1 MYLED
6 QEIDVAKLKYV
17 LYARKS
23 TDDSEK
29 QTRSIPDQI
38 KECKDHAAKYGLTVV
53 GEPIVEKRSAK
64 IPGQRPAFRKM
75 LTDIRSGV
83 YDGIL
88 AWNPDRLARNMLEGG
103 EVINMVDEGQIV
115 DLKFVTHHFSK
126 DPNGKMLLGI
136 AFVLS
141 KQYSDKL
148 SVDVRRGLDN
158 KFKEGRSHV
167 PKHGYT
173 LDEDGIYHPDEG
185 NFDLMVQ
192 TWKMRAKGD
201 SYESIINFLREEGY
215 TKRTKGGRA
224 INITKQM
231 LTDIFK
237 DPFYY
242 GVLYS
247 PKNDERVDLIAAYS
261 FVPATDLETYNKIQA
276 LSYRKIK
283 PSKPHKTAFYPLR
296 AMIKCSFCG
305 RNMYIG
311 PSTGYKRYLFARCD
325 SVGCSRGKK
334 SIRMKVVFDFIYEF
348 LEEGLNFTEDDYHKY
363 YKDLSQV
370 IVKNVTALKTNLHSL
385 QGALSQVKYELNKRA
400 LGILDLAP
408 NSTTRKLNE
417 NKIDELS
424 TKKDELEVKIAKL
437 EEKLKKPD
445 DERLTLE
452 QFLNLSKKA
461 SAIVQAANATV
472 KDAICR
478 QIFLNLTV
486 DEEKVLSYQAKEPFA
501 TLLKR
506 RELLSSAGE
515 RT

>member
-1 MYLED
+1 MEE
-6 QEIDVAKLKYV
+6 EIDFTKLKYV

-38 KECKDHAAKYGLTVV
+38 KECKDYAARYGLNII
-53 GEPIVEKRSAK
+53 GEPIIEKRSAK
-64 IPGQRPAFRKM
+64 IPNQRPEFRKM
-75 LTDIRSGV
+75 LTAIRSGL

-103 EVINMVDEGQIV
+103 EIINMVDEGQIV

-167 PKHGYT
+167 PKHGYI
-173 LDEDGIYHPDEG
+173 LDEEGIYHQDEG
-185 NFDLMVQ
+185 NYDLMVQ
-192 TWKMRAKGD
+192 AWKMRVSGD
-201 SYESIINFLREEGY
+201 SYEAIIDFLREEGY
-215 TKRTKGGRA
+215 TKRTKNGRV

-247 PKNDERVDLIAAYS
+247 PRNDERVDLIAAYN
-261 FVPATDLETYNKIQA
+261 FVPATDLETYNRVQA

-283 PSKPHKTAFYPLR
+283 AAKPHKTTFYPLR
-296 AMIKCSFCG
+296 AMIKCSFCNG
-305 RNMYIG
+305 NMYIG

-325 SVGCSRGKK
+325 NSGCPRKKK
-334 SIRMKVVFDFIYEF
+334 SIRMKIIFDFIYDF
-348 LEEGLNFTEDDYHKY
+348 LKKGLNFTEADYHKY

-370 IVKNVTALKTNLHSL
+370 IVKNVGKLKIKLHSL
-385 QGALSQVKYELNKRA
+385 QGALSQTKHELNTRS
-400 LGILDLAP
+400 LGILALAP
-408 NSTTRKLNE
+408 DSTARKINE
-417 NKIDELS
+417 NKIEELS
-424 TKKDELEVKIAKL
+424 AKKVQLEKEIAKL
-437 EEKLKKPD
+437 EEKLKKPE

-461 SAIVQAANATV
+461 SPIVQAANAII

-486 DEEKVLSYQAKEPFA
+486 DEKKVLSYQAKEPFA

-506 RELLSSAGE
+506 RELLSSADE

>member
-1 MYLED
+1 MYPDD
-6 QEIDVAKLKYV
+6 QEVDVTKLKYA

-38 KECKDHAAKYGLTVV
+38 KECKDFASRYSLTIV
-53 GEPIVEKRSAK
+53 GEPIIEKRSAK

-75 LTDIRSGV
+75 LTDIRAGA

-88 AWNPDRLARNMLEGG
+88 SWNPDRLARNMLEGG
-103 EVINMVDEGQIV
+103 EIINMIDEGKIV

-158 KFKEGRSHV
+158 KFKEGRSHI

-173 LDEDGIYHPDEG
+173 LDEDGIYHPDAG
-185 NFDLMVQ
+185 NYDLMVQ
-192 TWKMRAKGD
+192 VWKMRANGD
-201 SYESIINFLREEGY
+201 SYESIIDFLLDEGY
-215 TKRTKGGRA
+215 TKRTKAGRV

-247 PKNDERVDLIAAYS
+247 QKNDERVDLIAAYN
-261 FVPATDLETYNKIQA
+261 FVPATNLETYNKVQA

-283 PSKPHKTAFYPLR
+283 PTKPHKTAFYPLR
-296 AMIKCSFCG
+296 AMIKCSFCNG
-305 RNMYIG
+305 NMYIG

-325 SVGCSRGKK
+325 SVGCHRKKK
-334 SIRMKVVFDFIYEF
+334 SIRMKVIFDFIYEF
-348 LEEGLNFTEDDYHKY
+348 LEKGLNFTEGDYRKY

-370 IVKNVTALKTNLHSL
+370 IIKNVNKLKINLHSL
-385 QGALSQVKYELNKRA
+385 QGALSQIKYELNTRA
-400 LGILDLAP
+400 LGILDLKPDSPA
-408 NSTTRKLNE
+408 RKINE

-424 TKKDELEVKIAKL
+424 AKKGELEKEIARL
-437 EEKLKKPD
+437 EQRLQKPD

-461 SAIVQAANATV
+461 SAIVQAANAST
-472 KDAICR
+472 KDVICR

-486 DEEKVLSYQAKEPFA
+486 NEEKVLSYHAKEPFA